1 MKFDRRLTDEI
12 YTSDTVRLGKNAFQA
27 MQETIYHNGGVGTIT
42 GYYDAELSILSV
54 SDLLLHNLNHSY
66 ASLMEQTKGSLK
78 NLFYKKDA
86 AFLDNARFRQ
96 LQGEG
101 EGRILTADGAPV
113 YVRLYKKDAV
123 DTDGT
128 PIWIMSVQMNWAYEN
143 LALVNESI
151 HSALWYFEF
160 LSSSSIWCHPVIS
173 SDIWFPLCKGK
184 IHASTNNNLKYPR
197 FFDAFFLYSVFSV
210 WTAQM
215 EIGGMFRRD
224 AGQNAPLLRHKTK
237 GKSRI
242 MNQNQAKEYYKKLFV
257 NYPDVLSV
265 EEATTLLGF
274 KSQTAI
280 IRRIHQHRIR
290 CLKVGRSFMIPKEY
304 LIDYLLDS

>member
-1 MKFDRRLTDEI
+1 MDKGKIKKKSRLRI
-12 YTSDTVRLGKNAFQA
+12 PLGRLFLCRWW
-27 MQETIYHNGGVGTIT
+27 GVEPT
-42 GYYDAELSILSV
+42 
-54 SDLLLHNLNHSY
+54 
-66 ASLMEQTKGSLK
+66 
-78 NLFYKKDA
+78 
-86 AFLDNARFRQ
+86 
-96 LQGEG
+96 
-101 EGRILTADGAPV
+101 RIISTRD
-113 YVRLYKKDAV
+113 
-123 DTDGT
+123 
-128 PIWIMSVQMNWAYEN
+128 
-143 LALVNESI
+143 
-151 HSALWYFEF
+151 FEF
-160 LSSSSIWCHPVIS
+160 SGGFSIWCHLVIFKV
-173 SDIWFPLCKGK
+173 IWCPTLKRKNNITSNNFLINLRFFVAFPLG
-184 IHASTNNNLKYPR
+184 S
-197 FFDAFFLYSVFSV
+197 DFSI
-210 WTAQM
+210 WNAKK

-242 MNQNQAKEYYKKLFV
+242 MNQNQAKEYYEKLFV

>member
-1 MKFDRRLTDEI
+1 MQAAVPGCFVKRWWGRGPQKSPPETF
-12 YTSDTVRLGKNAFQA
+12 VRGLAVPPCSPPVT
-27 MQETIYHNGGVGTIT
+27 MP
-42 GYYDAELSILSV
+42 
-54 SDLLLHNLNHSY
+54 
-66 ASLMEQTKGSLK
+66 
-78 NLFYKKDA
+78 KKDPKKLC
-86 AFLDNARFRQ
+86 AFWGF
-96 LQGEG
+96 
-101 EGRILTADGAPV
+101 ISVPV
-113 YVRLYKKDAV
+113 VGVEPTRVISTRD
-123 DTDGT
+123 
-128 PIWIMSVQMNWAYEN
+128 
-143 LALVNESI
+143 
-151 HSALWYFEF
+151 FEF

-184 IHASTNNNLKYPR
+184 IHASTNNNLEYPR
-197 FFDAFFLYSVFSV
+197 FFDAFSPYSVFSV

>member
-1 MKFDRRLTDEI
+1 MQLPTRRIPGTLF
-12 YTSDTVRLGKNAFQA
+12 VLGK
-27 MQETIYHNGGVGTIT
+27 T
-42 GYYDAELSILSV
+42 GERGPPCC
-54 SDLLLHNLNHSY
+54 
-66 ASLMEQTKGSLK
+66 QR
-78 NLFYKKDA
+78 KKPA
-86 AFLDNARFRQ
+86 
-96 LQGEG
+96 
-101 EGRILTADGAPV
+101 
-113 YVRLYKKDAV
+113 
-123 DTDGT
+123 
-128 PIWIMSVQMNWAYEN
+128 
-143 LALVNESI
+143 SI
-151 HSALWYFEF
+151 HLRAFYAGGGGRTHTMLPPRDFEF

>member
-1 MKFDRRLTDEI
+1 MPRAARLKFPLDLSKIRKDPQLKLRVLH
-12 YTSDTVRLGKNAFQA
+12 YA
-27 MQETIYHNGGVGTIT
+27 GGGGLPRTEQQPAGLI
-42 GYYDAELSILSV
+42 AP
-54 SDLLLHNLNHSY
+54 LLCRVEPTRVIS
-66 ASLMEQTKGSLK
+66 TR
-78 NLFYKKDA
+78 D
-86 AFLDNARFRQ
+86 
-96 LQGEG
+96 
-101 EGRILTADGAPV
+101 
-113 YVRLYKKDAV
+113 
-123 DTDGT
+123 
-128 PIWIMSVQMNWAYEN
+128 
-143 LALVNESI
+143 
-151 HSALWYFEF
+151 FEF
-160 LSSSSIWCHPVIS
+160 LSASSIWCHPVIS

-242 MNQNQAKEYYKKLFV
+242 MNQNQAKEYYEKLFV

>member
-1 MKFDRRLTDEI
+1 MDEPPFALVCGWRYPLLI
-12 YTSDTVRLGKNAFQA
+12 IAKGGSFSTRINATALFFHKHSLWFSIWTKTAQ
-27 MQETIYHNGGVGTIT
+27 N
-42 GYYDAELSILSV
+42 LSIL
-54 SDLLLHNLNHSY
+54 
-66 ASLMEQTKGSLK
+66 GC
-78 NLFYKKDA
+78 LFM
-86 AFLDNARFRQ
+86 
-96 LQGEG
+96 
-101 EGRILTADGAPV
+101 PV
-113 YVRLYKKDAV
+113 VGVEPTRVISTRD
-123 DTDGT
+123 
-128 PIWIMSVQMNWAYEN
+128 
-143 LALVNESI
+143 
-151 HSALWYFEF
+151 FEF
-160 LSSSSIWCHPVIS
+160 LSASSIWCHPVIS

-184 IHASTNNNLKYPR
+184 IHDSTNNNLKYPR

>member
-1 MKFDRRLTDEI
+1 MPSSAFSPRTQKYEKKCVKKKSSQKSFDF
-12 YTSDTVRLGKNAFQA
+12 K
-27 MQETIYHNGGVGTIT
+27 
-42 GYYDAELSILSV
+42 
-54 SDLLLHNLNHSY
+54 LLFS
-66 ASLMEQTKGSLK
+66 
-78 NLFYKKDA
+78 
-86 AFLDNARFRQ
+86 
-96 LQGEG
+96 
-101 EGRILTADGAPV
+101 ADGGGRTHTV
-113 YVRLYKKDAV
+113 LL
-123 DTDGT
+123 
-128 PIWIMSVQMNWAYEN
+128 PID
-143 LALVNESI
+143 
-151 HSALWYFEF
+151 FEF

-210 WTAQM
+210 WTAKM

>member
-1 MKFDRRLTDEI
+1 M
-12 YTSDTVRLGKNAFQA
+12 
-27 MQETIYHNGGVGTIT
+27 VGLEPTWFP
-42 GYYDAELSILSV
+42 E
-54 SDLLLHNLNHSY
+54 
-66 ASLMEQTKGSLK
+66 
-78 NLFYKKDA
+78 
-86 AFLDNARFRQ
+86 RFW
-96 LQGEG
+96 
-101 EGRILTADGAPV
+101 V
-113 YVRLYKKDAV
+113 VCV
-123 DTDGT
+123 C
-128 PIWIMSVQMNWAYEN
+128 
-143 LALVNESI
+143 
-151 HSALWYFEF
+151 HSATSAYIQFWDISTGFWRLEGCKKSCFDKPSKFNAHSWISRTDKKNHEADFEF
-160 LSSSSIWCHPVIS
+160 LSASSIWCHPVIS
-173 SDIWFPLCKGK
+173 SDIWFPLYKGK

>member
-1 MKFDRRLTDEI
+1 MP
-12 YTSDTVRLGKNAFQA
+12 VV
-27 MQETIYHNGGVGTIT
+27 GVEPTRVIST
-42 GYYDAELSILSV
+42 RD
-54 SDLLLHNLNHSY
+54 
-66 ASLMEQTKGSLK
+66 
-78 NLFYKKDA
+78 
-86 AFLDNARFRQ
+86 
-96 LQGEG
+96 
-101 EGRILTADGAPV
+101 
-113 YVRLYKKDAV
+113 
-123 DTDGT
+123 
-128 PIWIMSVQMNWAYEN
+128 
-143 LALVNESI
+143 
-151 HSALWYFEF
+151 FEF
-160 LSSSSIWCHPVIS
+160 LSASSIWCHPVIS

-265 EEATTLLGF
+265 EEATTLPEIQLRPPSGLPWAQPVGQRCDHAESGREDF
-274 KSQTAI
+274 SALCG
-280 IRRIHQHRIR
+280 QHR
-290 CLKVGRSFMIPKEY
+290 LQGTAGVSG
-304 LIDYLLDS
+304 